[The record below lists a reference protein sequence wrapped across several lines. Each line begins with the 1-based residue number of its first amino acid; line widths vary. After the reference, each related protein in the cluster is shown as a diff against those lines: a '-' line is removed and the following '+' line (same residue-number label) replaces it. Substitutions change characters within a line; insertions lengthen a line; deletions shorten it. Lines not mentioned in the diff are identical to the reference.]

1 MHTIALEKT
10 LNKHQQEKKIKG
22 KQNICSETIFT
33 HEQKFLENITSTS
46 FAYAKTFQQKTPSDN
61 NKK

>member
-1 MHTIALEKT
+1 MHTIVLEKNIKQT
-10 LNKHQQEKKIKG
+10 LVRKKIKG